1 MCKIKK
7 KSKCEFTNCSN
18 CTIRIPGVMVVFS
31 MSFSCFLF
39 IFFAKNRILNIRK
52 ILQFFFVYNTICFL
66 YLYAETKNCISKE
79 LNLFYPWKWR
89 RKEKFSNKKSL
100 VSFTF
105 TWCYI
110 WIWGIVKNYYL
121 NATLWRKYCQH
132 SKFEGLNGSFFNPS
146 NIHIGHSVCKI

>member
-1 MCKIKK
+1 
-7 KSKCEFTNCSN
+7 
-18 CTIRIPGVMVVFS
+18 MVVFS

-39 IFFAKNRILNIRK
+39 IFLPKIEFQILEKFYNFFLCIILFVSYIFKPKRRTAYQKNWI
-52 ILQFFFVYNTICFL
+52 FFC
-66 YLYAETKNCISKE
+66 
-79 LNLFYPWKWR
+79 PWKRR

-146 NIHIGHSVCKI
+146 NIHIGHSVCKIYLFSKKMQQNSYIAI